1 MKRKRSAAV
10 RPSMVREKLALAK
23 QIRLVLADML
33 RAKPSGQRW
42 KYFRKVFHRV
52 DVGTCCALRGVA
64 TLEFIQHQLP
74 KMVHGKP
81 PVTRGLHCQQCPE
94 KTHAAAP
101 AAPTVLSSNA
111 DLISDDNLA
120 FN

>member
-10 RPSMVREKLALAK
+10 RPSMVPGES
-23 QIRLVLADML
+23 L
-33 RAKPSGQRW
+33 RSRNRYAWYWRICSGPSRSGQMEVL
-42 KYFRKVFHRV
+42 RKVFHRV

-74 KMVHGKP
+74 KMGHGKP
-81 PVTRGLHCQQCPE
+81 PVTRGLHSQQCPE

-101 AAPTVLSSNA
+101 AAPTA
-111 DLISDDNLA
+111 
-120 FN
+120 